1 MSCCVRNTS
10 ILYFD
15 LNVVL
20 RVITSPNS
28 AFAEIRDNEEKYFAQ
43 SIGILIVVSLLTV
56 LVIVPFLIIPFDD
69 VYLEEFDNFLFG
81 IDNVDIVLS
90 VISSIITGFVSAAL
104 SYFIGKKIGGNKNW
118 KKVFSVVLHTNVI
131 VFPTMLIFSL
141 LVFLMLGSFA
151 SLDIPSLVDED
162 LGEQEALT
170 AVGPMLGY
178 VGLIVVTAIVFVI
191 WIIVVSVKALKVVND
206 FETGKAFGLLILVMI
221 LSSIATIPLGL

>member
-1 MSCCVRNTS
+1 MTA
-10 ILYFD
+10 
-15 LNVVL
+15 
-20 RVITSPNS
+20 PNS
-28 AFAEIRDNEEKYFAQ
+28 AFAEIRDNEEKYFVQ
-43 SIGILIVVSLLTV
+43 SIGILIAVSFLTI
-56 LVIVPFLIIPFDD
+56 LVIVPFLVIPFDD

-131 VFPTMLIFSL
+131 VFPMMLIFSL
-141 LVFLMLGSFA
+141 LVFLMLGSLV

-162 LGEQEALT
+162 LSEQEALT